1 MMKYYVLPSTRNRKH
16 FQVWTNFDI
25 MVFQTIRCKQGRKN
39 KTIHGLYAYECTR
52 LDVKIMRD
60 NPSFHEVKEMIELE
74 Q

>member
-1 MMKYYVLPSTRNRKH
+1 MMKFYVDKSYRNSKH
-16 FQVWTNFDI
+16 FQVWANFNV
-25 MVFQTIRCKQGRKN
+25 MVFQTIRCKQARKN
-39 KTIHGLYAYECTR
+39 EPIGRLYAYECTR